1 MGEYKGGAGGG
12 QRAGME
18 LPPPHPPLNCR
29 EKKNRRERQKGKIS
43 NKKP

>member
-1 MGEYKGGAGGG
+1 MGEYKGGGGGG
-12 QRAGME
+12 QREGMD
-18 LPPPHPPLNCR
+18 PPLNCR

>member
-1 MGEYKGGAGGG
+1 MGEYKGGAGGAEG
-12 QRAGME
+12 GHGAG
-18 LPPPHPPLNCR
+18 PPPHPPLNCR